1 MQRKATAIWRGNM
14 QQGQGEI
21 STESGVLKSTPY
33 SFSKRFGDT
42 PGTNPEELIGA
53 AHASCF
59 AMALSGAL
67 NAKGFTPDSL
77 TVNATVSLEKKGN
90 EWTVIASHLQ
100 LNAQVPGIDPNQFKV
115 ISEDAKNNCPISR
128 LLDTE
133 ISLDARLEGPSSH
146 VSH

>member
-21 STESGVLKSTPY
+21 STESGVLKNTPY
-33 SFSKRFGDT
+33 SFAKRFGDT

-67 NAKGFTPDSL
+67 TAKGFIPDSL

-90 EWTVIASHLQ
+90 DWTVTASHLQ
-100 LNAQVPGIDPNQFKV
+100 LNAQVPGIDPNQFKAL
-115 ISEDAKNNCPISR
+115 SEDAKNNCPISR
-128 LLDTE
+128 LLDAD
-133 ISLDARLEGPSSH
+133 ISLEARLEGPSSYIAH
-146 VSH
+146 